1 VLLRGRSLHQAWEL
15 LDDTRQQ
22 MANRKMV
29 NRATDTP
36 FGQVTFSAGIADV
49 FAFEDPRAALGAA
62 DQALYRAKAE
72 GRNRIILIDHPRD

>member
-1 VLLRGRSLHQAWEL
+1 
-15 LDDTRQQ
+15 

-29 NRATDTP
+29 NRANDTP

-72 GRNRIILIDHPRD
+72 GRNRIILIDHPRDRPVRFRDRPAVAINCPAHHP